1 MMSDLIERNKT
12 ITDALTYGTGFI
24 ENGKHIPIGD
34 AMKNDLIERMEDD
47 LQQFKE
53 RGTEHYKWEWAYII
67 ATYEEAITALRERE
81 DEAIKAK
88 DYMVELSATVT
99 SQQARIAELEGTIK
113 QSEICGDFR
122 INRLKEQEAKIEQYK
137 QMIEDMWPLMALKT
151 HWLEKHPEYRELAPP
166 DQGE

>member
-1 MMSDLIERNKT
+1 MSDLIERLEKYLN
-12 ITDALTYGTGFI
+12 A
-24 ENGKHIPIGD
+24 IP
-34 AMKNDLIERMEDD
+34 DD
-47 LQQFKE
+47 LRYTSPNDFVRMLDE
-53 RGTEHYKWEWAYII
+53 SL
-67 ATYEEAITALRERE
+67 TALRERE

-122 INRLKEQEAKIEQYK
+122 INRLKEQEAKIEQYE